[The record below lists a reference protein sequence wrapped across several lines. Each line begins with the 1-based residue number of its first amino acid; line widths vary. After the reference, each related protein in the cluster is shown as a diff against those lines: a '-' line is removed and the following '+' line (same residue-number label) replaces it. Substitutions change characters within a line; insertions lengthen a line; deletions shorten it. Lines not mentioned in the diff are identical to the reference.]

1 MKQLSLANGYTVKQV
16 FRYLVGNKSRFLVD
30 IICTGRIKRV
40 KPSQCKKD
48 PQKLHPTASPT
59 LSEMFCKMHPWV
71 MSLFGQAL
79 SLLEPWRNCWI
90 QHSRG
95 VWICLLENSK
105 SLYKP
110 NINKLE
116 CKGKKTMFDA
126 PAAILW
132 ILLVSQTPRHLTLCY
147 PRDEKIKLSQVETCL
162 GMERKIRL
170 GEISNTF
177 LEARGA
183 ERPSWN
189 MLELKLPQSNDGLFK
204 NIIFG
209 VLMSC
214 H

>member
-1 MKQLSLANGYTVKQV
+1 
-16 FRYLVGNKSRFLVD
+16 
-30 IICTGRIKRV
+30 
-40 KPSQCKKD
+40 
-48 PQKLHPTASPT
+48 
-59 LSEMFCKMHPWV
+59 
-71 MSLFGQAL
+71 
-79 SLLEPWRNCWI
+79 
-90 QHSRG
+90 
-95 VWICLLENSK
+95 
-105 SLYKP
+105 
-110 NINKLE
+110 
-116 CKGKKTMFDA
+116 MFDA

-177 LEARGA
+177 LEAQGA

-189 MLELKLPQSNDGLFK
+189 MLELKMPQSNDGLFK

-214 H
+214 Q

>member
-1 MKQLSLANGYTVKQV
+1 MKQLSLANGYAVKQV

-30 IICTGRIKRV
+30 IISRIKRV
-40 KPSQCKKD
+40 KPSQCEKD
-48 PQKLHPTASPT
+48 PQELHPTASPT
-59 LSEMFCKMHPWV
+59 LSDMLCKMHPWV

-116 CKGKKTMFDA
+116 CKAKKTMFDA

-189 MLELKLPQSNDGLFK
+189 MLELKMPQSNDGLFK
-204 NIIFG
+204 NIRFG